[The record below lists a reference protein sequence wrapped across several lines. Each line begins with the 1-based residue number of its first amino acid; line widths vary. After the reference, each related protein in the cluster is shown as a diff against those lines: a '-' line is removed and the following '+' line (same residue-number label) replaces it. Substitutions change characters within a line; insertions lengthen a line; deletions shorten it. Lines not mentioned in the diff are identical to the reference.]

1 MTMAACDD
9 AAIAMG
15 LQTGGVAGP
24 GCPQR
29 VPISIDS
36 IVVTRR
42 DSTALT
48 RRALF
53 AQAELFDQRSITVGV
68 AGLQVI
74 EKLAPPRHHP
84 QQTAPRV
91 VILDVRL
98 EMIVEPVDAGG
109 QQRDLDL
116 RRSGVARRT
125 LVIGDDLRLVCNRN
139 GHVPS
144 SFACSALG

>member
-24 GCPQR
+24 GCPRR

-36 IVVTRR
+36 ILVTRR
-42 DSTALT
+42 DSTALM

-53 AQAELFDQRSITVGV
+53 AQAELLDQRSITIGV
-68 AGLQVI
+68 ARLQVI

-84 QQTAPRV
+84 QQAPPRV
-91 VILDVRL
+91 VIL
-98 EMIVEPVDAGG
+98 
-109 QQRDLDL
+109 
-116 RRSGVARRT
+116 T
-125 LVIGDDLRLVCNRN
+125 
-139 GHVPS
+139 
-144 SFACSALG
+144 FALK